1 MVYNNILET
10 IGNTPLVRIN
20 RATGD
25 CKATVYCK
33 LECFNPGQSA
43 KDRVASYMLQSAE
56 EQGLINEG
64 ATIIEATSGN
74 TGLSLAMACRIKGYK
89 CMLTITDKSSNAK
102 IDLLKSMGAEVIIC
116 PAKVKPEDPRSYYS
130 QAKRL
135 AAEIPNS
142 YYVNQNFN
150 LDNSESHYRTTGPEI
165 WKDTEGK
172 ITHLVVC
179 TGTGGT
185 ISGTARYLKE
195 QNPDIQI
202 VGVDA
207 DGSVLMH
214 YHATGEFDKSKIKP
228 YKIEGLG
235 KTIIPKNVDF
245 EGIDRFVKVNDKDS
259 ALAARALA
267 EKEAILIGYSSGAA
281 FQAMLQ
287 IKDEFKEGDVVV
299 VICPDHGSRY
309 LDKIYNESW
318 MIEYGYNQVAEQV
331 VQNTQ
336 EDILARKPGSLWKT
350 NHNGKFKVIRSRELN
365 NHNQLGM
372 DLFDKIK
379 NNPGPLGQ
387 YADQAEGYFI
397 FPNLE
402 GELSSR
408 MQFRGKE
415 VIVWSVN
422 NYLGMGNHPE
432 IRKADAAAT
441 EKWGL
446 AYPMGSRMMSGNSVM
461 HDQLENELAEFVQK
475 PAAVLVNFGYQG
487 IMSAIDCLTDRRDVI
502 VYDAGCHAC
511 IIDGVR
517 MNMGKRFAFEHN
529 DIESVERCLKRAEK
543 IVQST
548 GGAILVISEGVFGMR
563 GEQGILKE
571 IVALKSKYNFRFLV
585 DDAHGFGTLG
595 DGGRGAG
602 IEQGVQ
608 DEIDIYFSTFAKSMA
623 SMGAFLAST
632 PEVTQFMK
640 YNMRSQIFAKSL
652 PMPIV
657 EGALKR
663 LDMLRSTPALKDKL
677 WENVNML
684 QGGLK
689 ERGFDLGNT
698 NSCVTPV
705 YMHGSVAEAMKLVFD
720 LREVHRIFC
729 SIVVYPVIPKGLI
742 LLRLIPTAA
751 HTAQDIEET
760 LVAFSA
766 IKAKLDAG
774 EYRAD
779 EPKQVA
785 Q

>member
-1 MVYNNILET
+1 
-10 IGNTPLVRIN
+10 
-20 RATGD
+20 
-25 CKATVYCK
+25 
-33 LECFNPGQSA
+33 
-43 KDRVASYMLQSAE
+43 
-56 EQGLINEG
+56 
-64 ATIIEATSGN
+64 
-74 TGLSLAMACRIKGYK
+74 
-89 CMLTITDKSSNAK
+89 
-102 IDLLKSMGAEVIIC
+102 
-116 PAKVKPEDPRSYYS
+116 
-130 QAKRL
+130 
-135 AAEIPNS
+135 
-142 YYVNQNFN
+142 
-150 LDNSESHYRTTGPEI
+150 
-165 WKDTEGK
+165 
-172 ITHLVVC
+172 
-179 TGTGGT
+179 
-185 ISGTARYLKE
+185 
-195 QNPDIQI
+195 
-202 VGVDA
+202 
-207 DGSVLMH
+207 
-214 YHATGEFDKSKIKP
+214 
-228 YKIEGLG
+228 
-235 KTIIPKNVDF
+235 
-245 EGIDRFVKVNDKDS
+245 
-259 ALAARALA
+259 
-267 EKEAILIGYSSGAA
+267 
-281 FQAMLQ
+281 MLQ
-287 IKDEFKEGDVVV
+287 IKDELTEDDVVV

-432 IRKADAAAT
+432 IRKADADAT

-461 HDQLENELAEFVQK
+461 HDQLENELAEFVRK

-543 IVQST
+543 IVQGT

-595 DGGRGAG
+595 EGGRGAG

-663 LDMLRSTPALKDKL
+663 LDMLRSTPGLKDKL

-751 HTAQDIEET
+751 HNAQDIEET

-774 EYRAD
+774 EYKAD